1 MEKLPSSKL
10 IFSFLLLGFL
20 TGLLLDK
27 SQNFLG
33 FYFYDIFDLFGTIFI
48 NSLKMIVVPL
58 IMSSLIFNI
67 SSFTSTK
74 DISGL
79 GMKTIVFYVI
89 TSFVAITIGIFVVN
103 LIEPG
108 VINGS
113 GAASLIGLSS
123 VNNVNELIN
132 TQDNYSISSF
142 LLNIFS
148 GNIFLSII
156 NGNMLFV
163 IAFSIIFGLAL
174 KSSSSSKS
182 VSVLKDFWEEIY
194 LVFLQIMKYI
204 LFFMPYGI
212 FCLVA
217 KATINFSPDS
227 YLVLSNF
234 FFTVMLGLSIHL
246 LFFYSIV
253 LFLFKR
259 NIFEHIKGMSSAL
272 LVAFSSSSSMA
283 AIPVTTK
290 CLIENLNY
298 KNERVNFIIPLG
310 ATINMDG
317 TALFECVA
325 VIFIAQLYGVDL
337 NYIDQ
342 FLILSLALV
351 TSIGVA
357 GIPSASFVAIIV
369 ILSAVGL
376 PLEAVGIILGVDRVL
391 DMFRTSVNVFGD
403 SCCVSVLGK

>member
-10 IFSFLLLGFL
+10 IFSFLFLGFL

-79 GMKTIVFYVI
+79 GIKTIIFYVI

-103 LIEPG
+103 IIEPG

-123 VNNVNELIN
+123 VNNLDELIN
-132 TQDNYSISSF
+132 TQDNYSVSSF

-156 NGNMLFV
+156 NWNMLFV
-163 IAFSIIFGLAL
+163 IVFSIIFGLAL

-182 VSVLKDFWEEIY
+182 VGVLKDFWEGIY

-204 LFFMPYGI
+204 LFFMPYGV

-227 YLVLSNF
+227 YLVLSSF
-234 FFTVMLGLSIHL
+234 FFTVMLGLSINL
-246 LFFYSIV
+246 LFFY
-253 LFLFKR
+253 
-259 NIFEHIKGMSSAL
+259 
-272 LVAFSSSSSMA
+272 
-283 AIPVTTK
+283 
-290 CLIENLNY
+290 
-298 KNERVNFIIPLG
+298 
-310 ATINMDG
+310 
-317 TALFECVA
+317 
-325 VIFIAQLYGVDL
+325 
-337 NYIDQ
+337 
-342 FLILSLALV
+342 
-351 TSIGVA
+351 
-357 GIPSASFVAIIV
+357 
-369 ILSAVGL
+369 
-376 PLEAVGIILGVDRVL
+376 
-391 DMFRTSVNVFGD
+391 
-403 SCCVSVLGK
+403 

>member
-67 SSFTSTK
+67 SSFASTK

-79 GMKTIVFYVI
+79 GVKTIIFYVI

-123 VNNVNELIN
+123 VNNLDELIN
-132 TQDNYSISSF
+132 TQDNYSVSSF

-204 LFFMPYGI
+204 LFFMPYGV

-227 YLVLSNF
+227 YLVLSSF
-234 FFTVMLGLSIHL
+234 FLTVMLGLSIHF

-259 NIFEHIKGMSSAL
+259 NIFEHFKGMSSAL